1 LSEELNV
8 VAIALL
14 EREAESQA
22 RPLAAVGWPAV
33 RLRVRVRGSKELAR
47 CRDWTAPAEAAQVK
61 FLSSALE
68 QPEPADSRKFF
79 REPIAAPVLA
89 WTSPGE

>member
-33 RLRVRVRGSKELAR
+33 RLRVRGSKELAR

-68 QPEPADSRKFF
+68 QPEPADSRKFS